1 MGFKIGSSRSQGT
14 FTSYTSLD
22 DKLDELY
29 YYMQYIKFGFGRCTS
44 EASIDIRDNYISRKE
59 GISLVKLYDGEL
71 PDQDLDEI
79 LEYMNISKRNFLKS
93 WTSLDQ
99 KIYGQKRMVSGI

>member
-59 GISLVKLYDGEL
+59 GISLDRLKMFR
-71 PDQDLDEI
+71 I
-79 LEYMNISKRNFLKS
+79 LRSLGSRGNLGKS
-93 WTSLDQ
+93 NLSLF
-99 KIYGQKRMVSGI
+99 K